1 LTKSSYDQLTL
12 VVTIFIKYDFP
23 AQWVQMNQWLL
34 KSLDQLYGSMH
45 GLSLED
51 APRVQ
56 RFLGFYLEVM
66 KEQQKKQLTTSKNH
80 FYRVAK
86 DHFKGIARVW

>member
-1 LTKSSYDQLTL
+1 
-12 VVTIFIKYDFP
+12 
-23 AQWVQMNQWLL
+23 
-34 KSLDQLYGSMH
+34 MH

-86 DHFKGIARVW
+86 EHFKGIARVW